1 MMHHSLTTLTMD
13 QALQASA
20 DGSLVVMIDLDVFE
34 SIHEIRFM
42 TIDDIVNL
50 DNTHDVIYLRIE
62 R

>member
-1 MMHHSLTTLTMD
+1 MNHSIVTLKLD

-20 DGSLVVMIDLDVFE
+20 DGSLVVMIDLDVYE

-50 DNTHDVIYLRIE
+50 DNNHDVIYLMIE